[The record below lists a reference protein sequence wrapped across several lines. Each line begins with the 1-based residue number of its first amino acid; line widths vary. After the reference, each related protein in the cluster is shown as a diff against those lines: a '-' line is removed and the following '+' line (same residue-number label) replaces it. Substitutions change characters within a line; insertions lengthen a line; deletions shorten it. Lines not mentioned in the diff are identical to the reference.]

1 MMRRILLL
9 TAAIMLISSPV
20 LAAGAAGSYGGS
32 KGGTQ
37 KNIVNVTTVKNT
49 AAIASGK
56 GSEVNIGNVSNEKAG
71 QGGLVNV
78 TTQNSAVISSDG
90 GKTNIGNK

>member
-1 MMRRILLL
+1 MRRILLL

-49 AAIASGK
+49 AVIASGK

-71 QGGLVNV
+71 QGGVVNV
-78 TTQNSAVISSDG
+78 TTQNSAVIASDG

>member
-1 MMRRILLL
+1 MMHRILLL

-37 KNIVNVTTVKNT
+37 KNIVNVTTVKN
-49 AAIASGK
+49 AAVIAGGK
-56 GSEVNIGNVSNEKAG
+56 GSEVNIGNVSAENAG
-71 QGGLVNV
+71 QGGVVNV
-78 TTQNSAVISSDG
+78 TAKNSAVIASDG